1 MNAVIKSAKSRQNFP
16 DLLNTY
22 AAEIA
27 RALPKHLS
35 AERMV
40 RVALSAYR
48 LQPKL
53 ADCHPQSVF
62 AAVIQAAQL
71 GLELGMGEAYL
82 VPFKRECRLI
92 PGYQGLMK
100 LVRNT
105 GQVQDFYAYEVR
117 AHDTFEVVLGLERN
131 LRHEPLKEHGFPAS
145 DEQRGSI
152 VGFYAVAVL
161 KDGSRSFQAMS
172 RAQVEAVRDHALGY
186 QAAKANHKESRWD
199 TDFLSMG
206 LKTVIRR
213 LCKYLPRSP
222 ELATALLLDTL
233 AEQGKTQPLT
243 LEGTWNG
250 IDGVGEGDTNGG
262 EESLPKENSR
272 GKTTLSSENQAL
284 IERIQGATSRRELE
298 PLRVR
303 VATIEGEER
312 TAVMEAWKTKEWA
325 LSAGESEGNAAATA
339 PGN

>member
-1 MNAVIKSAKSRQNFP
+1 MSAVIKTSKPRQNFP

-82 VPFKRECRLI
+82 VPFKRECQLI
-92 PGYQGLMK
+92 SGYQGLMK
-100 LVRNT
+100 LARNT

-117 AHDTFEVVLGLERN
+117 ANDAFEVVLGLERN
-131 LRHEPLKEHGFPAS
+131 LYHEPLKEHGFPAS
-145 DEQRGSI
+145 DEQRGPI

-186 QAAKANHKESRWD
+186 QAAKANHKESLWD

-233 AEQGKTQPLT
+233 AEQGKAQPLT

-250 IDGVGEGDTNGG
+250 VDGVGEGDTNGSKKPLPG
-262 EESLPKENSR
+262 ENPEGE
-272 GKTTLSSENQAL
+272 TTLSPENQVL

-312 TAVMEAWKTKEWA
+312 TAVVEAWKAKEWVI
-325 LSAGESEGNAAATA
+325 SAAEPEGNAAETA
-339 PGN
+339 PGS